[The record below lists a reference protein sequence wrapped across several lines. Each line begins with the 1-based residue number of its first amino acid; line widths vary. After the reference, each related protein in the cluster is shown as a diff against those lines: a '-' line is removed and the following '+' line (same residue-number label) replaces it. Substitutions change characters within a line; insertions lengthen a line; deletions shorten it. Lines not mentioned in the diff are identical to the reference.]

1 MRKYELSLKDTNLKN
16 IFPLFPLFNG
26 NKKPWVS
33 WMKEDYRI
41 YNQEI
46 LDIVQGLDVFPYVTS
61 KGKFSEVEVT
71 GYGLVGGAESGIMMI
86 DLDRK
91 PAEDGQV
98 KEDGIESLKSLCLS
112 IGLDYDEAVDT
123 FTVKTPN
130 NGIHLYFQ
138 YEPDTLRHGAGI
150 LPGVDFRTDGGM
162 IVLPGTKVTRE
173 NAVKNA
179 KDLNFEQRKEIV
191 TYEIIKD
198 IPVKK
203 MDEKLLKAL
212 MDAQDLKQKKAGKGL
227 KTQKRMR
234 RVGELSEANKESIF
248 NQVKLAGIDDLY
260 LSDIGFRGALNNTWD
275 RGHGVCPIHAGAK
288 KKDGFSYRVNANGW
302 REYYCHTE
310 HCVEAESILEV
321 CRAVEGFP
329 HGNEGLLKA
338 TMFLAER
345 YNIDLIMP
353 QVHENVNYSK
363 FEPNAVYEINGH
375 IGEEHEGVRDIFAFA
390 LDGKNSLFLADTGL
404 GKTFSC
410 INKAKEIVNAVDV
423 KVLFVL
429 PNSSNVAQV
438 SQEYDVKGVWGE
450 KSNVNK
456 ALEDEK
462 IVVMTWNKFAK
473 IKKESLHNC
482 IAMFDEVHQTLTEMY
497 RSDIIVKV
505 MSRIP
510 YCRAKIDITATP
522 NKLNF
527 KDYSFICQYKDINK
541 IKVNPYI
548 YDKYDLS
555 HVIDTILESKK
566 CIVQINNI
574 ADLNFIKESVKHEKV
589 CGIVT
594 SDNKEESEI
603 MNSIIETSALGK
615 YDVLLCTTCINA
627 GINLNDLDITD
638 VIIVNIKDITAPVQ
652 LVARARKV
660 REINLHIYAKFKGE
674 CNTYPVENLLKKK
687 INRLNL
693 TAKNANDE
701 LAEDEEYFE
710 DGLALGKTAYRMD
723 GALMFDEEENKYI
736 VNETLVRAKVYQKYI
751 SDRTIEKY
759 AELLGEYFK
768 GITVIALDDC
778 AYDAE
783 LKEELK
789 EIKANK
795 KEAKDMTKDLIAKK
809 PQLLVA
815 LAPLL
820 LPNSK
825 IDEGQACWYL
835 ADVFKMTVDEFK
847 KNSEIQELTGIIKEN
862 KLGANMESFSELAF
876 NYGYSAEVAWELARL
891 SPGKRKMLTDSIEN
905 ISKTQLL
912 EENPKFFNRNRL
924 ENKLAFFLFNVFKPG
939 KSFTQ
944 EHLEEVSEYLRENLA
959 DVEGV
964 SPKKLK
970 DKIKTMFKL
979 NDKRYREEQLEAMRL
994 DFVNDKAPSFD
1005 DKEKIT
1011 VFTVVRT
1018 LTVEDIKV
1026 MLNVPEHDDCI
1037 EKKIEAQKEK
1047 EYIKNSGIERAK
1059 RELDNI
1065 LHDNYI
1071 NFVQSDLSV
1080 VSY

>member
-1 MRKYELSLKDTNLKN
+1 MRKYELNLKDTNLKN
-16 IFPLFPLFNG
+16 IFPVFPLFNG

-33 WMKEDYRI
+33 WMKDDYRI
-41 YNQEI
+41 YSQEI
-46 LDIVQGLDVFPYVTS
+46 FDIVQGLDVFPYVTS
-61 KGKFSEVEVT
+61 KGKFTEVEIT

-98 KEDGIESLKSLCLS
+98 KEDGIESLKSLCLE
-112 IGLDYDEAVDT
+112 IGIDYDEAVNT

-130 NGIHLYFQ
+130 NGIHLYFK

-162 IVLPGTKVTRE
+162 IVLPGTKVTKE

-179 KDLNFEQRKEIV
+179 KDLSFKQRKEIV
-191 TYEIIKD
+191 TYEILKD
-198 IPVKK
+198 IPVRK
-203 MDEKLLKAL
+203 MNEKLLKAL
-212 MDAQDLKQKKAGKGL
+212 IEAQELKQKKSGKGL
-227 KTQKRMR
+227 RAQKRVR
-234 RVGELSEANKESIF
+234 RVGDLNSANKESIF

-260 LSDIGFRGALNNTWD
+260 LSDIGFRGALNNTWE

-321 CRAVEGFP
+321 CRAVEGFGA
-329 HGNEGLLKA
+329 GNEGLFKA

-345 YNIDLIMP
+345 YNINLIMP
-353 QVHENVNYSK
+353 QVHEEVNYSR
-363 FEPNAVYEINGH
+363 FEPHAIYEIDGH
-375 IGEEHEGVRDIFAFA
+375 IGEGHEGVRDIFAFA

-404 GKTFSC
+404 GKTYSC
-410 INKAKEIVNAVDV
+410 INKAKEVVNAIDV
-423 KVLFVL
+423 KILFVL

-473 IKKESLHNC
+473 IKKENLHNC

-510 YCRAKIDITATP
+510 YCKAKIDITATP

-527 KDYSFICQYKDINK
+527 KDYSFICQYKDTNK

-574 ADLNFIKESVKHEKV
+574 ADLTFIKESIKYEKT

-603 MNSIIETSALGK
+603 MNSIIETSSLGK

-652 LVARARKV
+652 LVARPRRVK
-660 REINLHIYAKFKGE
+660 EINLHIYAKFKGE
-674 CNTYPVENLLKKK
+674 CNTYPVEDLLKKK

-693 TAKNANDE
+693 TAKNANED

-723 GALMFDEEENKYI
+723 GALMFDEEEGKYI

-751 SDRTIEKY
+751 NDRTIEKY

-768 GITVIALDDC
+768 GITVINLDDC

-783 LKEELK
+783 LKEDLK

-815 LAPLL
+815 MAPLL
-820 LPNSK
+820 LPGSK
-825 IDEGQACWYL
+825 IDEGQASWYL

-847 KNSEIQELTGIIKEN
+847 KNDEIQELAGIIKEHR
-862 KLGANMESFSELAF
+862 LTPNMESLAELTF
-876 NYGYSAEVAWELARL
+876 NYNYSPAVAWELARL
-891 SPGKRKMLTDSIEN
+891 SPGKRKLVTDSIEN

-912 EENPKFFNRNRL
+912 QENPKYFNKNRL

-944 EHLEEVSEYLRENLA
+944 EHLEEISEYLRENLA

-964 SPKKLK
+964 SPKKIK
-970 DKIKTMFKL
+970 DKLKTMFKM
-979 NDKRYREEQLEAMRL
+979 NDKRYREEQVEAMKF
-994 DFVNDKAPSFD
+994 DFVNGKDPSFE

-1011 VFTVVRT
+1011 VFTIVRV
-1018 LTVEDIKV
+1018 LTVQDVKD
-1026 MLNVPEHDDCI
+1026 MLNIDENDKCI
-1037 EKKIEAQKEK
+1037 EKKIESQKEK
-1047 EYIKNSGIERAK
+1047 ERIKNSSIKKAEQ
-1059 RELDNI
+1059 ELDKI
-1065 LHDNYI
+1065 LCDNYI
-1071 NFVQSDLSV
+1071 NIVQSNLTAV
-1080 VSY
+1080 C